1 MGLNGSDIELG
12 ERNRYYRHTM
22 VCNLNLSPLVPFSR
36 QLYQSVLPPFIFY
49 SSIGVGR
56 EKCFLKGRTDRG
68 QEVPSFHSCATHT
81 EMNYC
86 FLTSIKSFSFSCL
99 LRKQSSPSFST
110 TVVVKW
116 FLRWSDP
123 VTSFLQWINK
133 KCVPISSRTFF
144 SNEGDFLYNPFG
156 GRFNIRLDYYYVG
169 GFRIDT
175 LTYLSLCG

>member
-1 MGLNGSDIELG
+1 MFNLVWRHKTFRPTCNWKHTCRLSRRSRSPTIYIFLHRRMGLNGSDIELG
-12 ERNRYYRHTM
+12 GEKSLLQTHTM

-36 QLYQSVLPPFIFY
+36 QLYQSVLPLFIFY

-116 FLRWSDP
+116 FFSMEWSGY
-123 VTSFLQWINK
+123 I
-133 KCVPISSRTFF
+133 ISSM
-144 SNEGDFLYNPFG
+144 NK
-156 GRFNIRLDYYYVG
+156 
-169 GFRIDT
+169 
-175 LTYLSLCG
+175 